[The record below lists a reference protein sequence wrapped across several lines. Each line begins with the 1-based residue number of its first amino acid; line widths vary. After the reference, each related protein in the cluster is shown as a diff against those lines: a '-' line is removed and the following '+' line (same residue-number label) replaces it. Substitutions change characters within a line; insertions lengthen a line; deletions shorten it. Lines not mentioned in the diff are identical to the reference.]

1 MITMNRLS
9 ARILI
14 GAAAAALSLGVCAA
28 QAASKAPPK
37 PSGFPNRPINLVVA
51 YPSGGGMDITA
62 RTLAAQLERVTGYDF
77 RVQNRGGGGGLVG
90 NTYVAR
96 QARPDGYTVGILA
109 NPSFFVGI
117 LMRGAHFSKND
128 IVPIAGINFEPVLW
142 TVRADSELAKDGFK
156 GVIDKA
162 KSDPGNVK
170 IGVIPKNPFDFIA
183 HIVQQQ
189 KDVKFN
195 IVPFSGGKPSI
206 VALLGSNVD
215 VSSNYYSEVAN
226 YIDAGKLKAIAV
238 ADTKRASNLPDT
250 PTLPELGVDV
260 AGHTWGAV
268 RFAAVPADT
277 PKDRRDYLSYL
288 IMKTLSQEETRKAFE
303 KVGIHVEA
311 VGAEAVQKQY
321 NNGYEAVRAYLKD
334 AGMLKLEGK

>member
-1 MITMNRLS
+1 MMNRLT
-9 ARILI
+9 ARALI
-14 GAAAAALSLGVCAA
+14 GAASMMLSLGMCTA

-37 PSGFPNRPINLVVA
+37 PSGYPNRPINLVVA

-62 RTLAAQLERVTGYDF
+62 RTLAAQLERVTDYEF

-96 QARPDGYTVGILA
+96 QAKPDGYTVGILA

-117 LMRGAHFSKND
+117 LNRGAHYKKDD

-142 TVRADSELAKDGFK
+142 TVRSDSELAKDGFK
-156 GVIDKA
+156 GVIEKA
-162 KSDPGNVK
+162 KSDPANVR

-195 IVPFSGGKPSI
+195 IVPFSGGKPAI
-206 VALLGSNVD
+206 VALLGGNID

-238 ADTKRASNLPDT
+238 ADTTRASNLPDT

-260 AGHTWGAV
+260 AGNTWGAV

-277 PKDRRDYLSYL
+277 PADRRKYLSYL
-288 IMKTLSQEETRKAFE
+288 IMKTLAQEETRKAFE
-303 KVGIHVEA
+303 KVGIHVKA
-311 VGAEAVQKQY
+311 VGVEAVQKQY
-321 NNGYEAVRAYLKD
+321 DDSYEAVRVYLKG
-334 AGMLKLEGK
+334 AGMLKLEEK